1 VASFINNFSKV
12 FSCLQVLTLMKDK
25 GQGCPLLVFLYDAK
39 TTKQEVNPMPSYPLE
54 EEFIK
59 QSYKSALFYAVK
71 RVITNLNAVI
81 SDLNL
86 INFYKEQ
93 LRELEKKGGGESES
107 GGQEGNRE

>member
-1 VASFINNFSKV
+1 MKQQASIFNYTSILYY
-12 FSCLQVLTLMKDK
+12 LQVLTLMKGK
-25 GQGCPLLVFLYDAK
+25 GQDCPLLVFLYDAK
-39 TTKQEVNPMPSYPLE
+39 TTKQGVNLMPSYPSE

-93 LRELEKKGGGESES
+93 LRELQEKGGEENESA
-107 GGQEGNRE
+107 G